1 MGVLEMPLSLGAWYR
16 RNGKWVIVML
26 VVSIIGAAIALLLR
40 SVYEYGPT
48 YYEPKD
54 STRGQQLEQKERE
67 QK

>member
-26 VVSIIGAAIALLLR
+26 VVSIIGAAIVLLLR
-40 SVYEYGPT
+40 SVYEYGPS

-54 STRGQQLEQKERE
+54 SSRGQQLEQKERE

>member
-1 MGVLEMPLSLGAWYR
+1 MPLSLGALYR

-26 VVSIIGAAIALLLR
+26 VVSIIGAAIVLLLR
-40 SVYEYGPT
+40 SFYEYGPS

-54 STRGQQLEQKERE
+54 SSRGLQLEQKERE